1 MLIPPPRRHRH
12 RYYGVLVPN
21 APLRGRSGY
30 GGTAVAQTIKLSIA
44 SPSASDPLLPD
55 DIFMGN
61 VGLLITK
68 LTYTVTWA
76 PAAARPFRSVT

>member
-1 MLIPPPRRHRH
+1 
-12 RYYGVLVPN
+12 
-21 APLRGRSGY
+21 
-30 GGTAVAQTIKLSIA
+30 
-44 SPSASDPLLPD
+44 LLPD

-76 PAAARPFRSVT
+76 PAAARPELTLNLRSQSVSNEVGMLSFNGDSFSHLNKTS

>member
-1 MLIPPPRRHRH
+1 MTQFAVRRTPKPDDRI
-12 RYYGVLVPN
+12 LSN
-21 APLRGRSGY
+21 ATHPF
-30 GGTAVAQTIKLSIA
+30 
-44 SPSASDPLLPD
+44 DPLLPD

-76 PAAARPFRSVT
+76 PAAARPKRS